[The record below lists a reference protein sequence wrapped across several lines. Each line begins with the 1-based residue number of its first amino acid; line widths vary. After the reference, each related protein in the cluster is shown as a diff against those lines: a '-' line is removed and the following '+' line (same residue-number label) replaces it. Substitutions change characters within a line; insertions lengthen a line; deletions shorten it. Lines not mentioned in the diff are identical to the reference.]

1 MAKIS
6 IDVEEIK
13 KNLKTQALSAGNQ
26 ISGIAKKAQKDFE
39 HSQVFKKVETVLERV
54 KSHELTQEVM
64 KNPKVQEITKR
75 LIAASEQLEK
85 AITKN
90 ASQLIEEVKSRVGKA
105 NSKASS
111 KETSAAKKS
120 KKTTSD
126 S

>member
-13 KNLKTQALSAGNQ
+13 KNLKTQARSAGTQ
-26 ISGIAKKAQKDFE
+26 FTDMAKKAQKDFE
-39 HSQVFKKVETVLERV
+39 RSQVFKKVETVLEKVR
-54 KSHELTQEVM
+54 SHELTQEVM

-90 ASQLIEEVKSRVGKA
+90 ATSLMDEVRSRVCKGGIK
-105 NSKASS
+105 SKDG
-111 KETSAAKKS
+111 TSAKKS
-120 KKTTSD
+120 KKTSSD
-126 S
+126 N

>member
-26 ISGIAKKAQKDFE
+26 LSGMAKKAQKDFE
-39 HSQVFKKVETVLERV
+39 HSQVFKKVETVLEKVR
-54 KSHELTQEVM
+54 SHELTQEVM

-85 AITKN
+85 AISKN
-90 ASQLIEEVKSRVGKA
+90 ANSLIEEVKSRVNKGA
-105 NSKASS
+105 SKASS
-111 KETSAAKKS
+111 KESSVAKKA
-120 KKTTSD
+120 KKATD